1 MATWLSVSLASWLTA
16 SVPISVLLG
25 TGINRSNLR
34 SNSRSR
40 RR

>member
-1 MATWLSVSLASWLTA
+1 MNSWLSIGLATWLTA

-25 TGINRSNLR
+25 MGIHR

-40 RR
+40 